1 MPFCHRLVLST
12 CRRGVSRPPN
22 VRLHR
27 HSQGEGNGRVVRR
40 LHAAVG
46 ALLTHHCIAQ
56 LPLQQSP
63 KSPKSPRLH
72 GRETGSDW
80 AHAVRPSCRFY
91 RAVGTMKDSHTGPV
105 ALPHDLGWGT
115 CRVCEA
121 REGSITARRW
131 VGRGCSA
138 SRAGGA
144 RLTPGPKREPPAAWV
159 LLGVVL
165 IRGSTLGFGIEISTT
180 RFTQGR
186 AAMLKATARYAVTA
200 SPPGVVLSCS
210 AARASK
216 PPTCLDG
223 RAAPFSSESRC
234 PQRLDKPDGQSRAE
248 PSRHDRPRHE

>member
-91 RAVGTMKDSHTGPV
+91 RAVGTMKDSHTRPSRSLMTWDGAHVGCARPGKDPSRPIGGS
-105 ALPHDLGWGT
+105 AGLLGLQGRRRTPDAWT
-115 CRVCEA
+115 QTR
-121 REGSITARRW
+121 TAR
-131 VGRGCSA
+131 GMGT
-138 SRAGGA
+138 AGGGSHS
-144 RLTPGPKREPPAAWV
+144 RLHPG
-159 LLGVVL
+159 
-165 IRGSTLGFGIEISTT
+165 F
-180 RFTQGR
+180 
-186 AAMLKATARYAVTA
+186 
-200 SPPGVVLSCS
+200 
-210 AARASK
+210 
-216 PPTCLDG
+216 
-223 RAAPFSSESRC
+223 
-234 PQRLDKPDGQSRAE
+234 
-248 PSRHDRPRHE
+248 RH